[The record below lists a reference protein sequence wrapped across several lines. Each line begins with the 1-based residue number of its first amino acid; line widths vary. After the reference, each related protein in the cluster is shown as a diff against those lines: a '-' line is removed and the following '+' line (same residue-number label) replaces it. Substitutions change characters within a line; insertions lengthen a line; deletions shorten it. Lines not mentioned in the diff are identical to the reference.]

1 MNNRSQLLDVRSLVH
16 SRMPATRTALTLLL
30 GDLIALFGFVA
41 VGQYKHGYLFWEYP
55 TRTVLVLAPI
65 ICSWLVV
72 GPIAGVASDTALR
85 DYRGAILRIVPAWVV
100 VAILSGLLRKTSLVP
115 GYAPPS
121 FFVVSV
127 VFGLLFLGGW
137 RVLAR
142 YVLT

>member
-16 SRMPATRTALTLLL
+16 SRMPTTRTAFTLLL
-30 GDLIALFGFVA
+30 GDIVALFGFVA
-41 VGQYKHGYLFWEYP
+41 IGQYKHGYLFWEYP

-65 ICSWLVV
+65 ICSWLVC
-72 GPIAGVASDTALR
+72 GPIAGVVADTAPR
-85 DYRGAILRIVPAWVV
+85 NYRGAVLRIVPAWVF
-100 VAILSGLLRKTSLVP
+100 VAILSGLVRRTSLVP

-137 RVLAR
+137 RVVAR
-142 YVLT
+142 YLLT